1 MEGEFMGDDVKVDKK
16 LVTFSQ
22 INDVLEERQRPD
34 RRQQDDGLPQNIQED
49 RRRGDRRE
57 KNATE

>member
-1 MEGEFMGDDVKVDKK
+1 MGDDVKVDKK

-22 INDVLEERQRPD
+22 INDALEERQRPD
-34 RRQQDDGLPQNIQED
+34 RRQQDDGLPQSIQED

-57 KNATE
+57 KKASE